1 MSGAKRLVPRG
12 SPVSARRRGGARP
25 NPSAASAFLVTCEH
39 GGNRVPIAYQDL
51 FRKAGPALASHR
63 GWDAGTV
70 ALARDLARDLAGTG
84 PGEGIAS
91 PRIATVT
98 RLLVDLNRSAHNP
111 RVFSEWTRPLSR
123 AERRL
128 LLERYHTPHWRAV
141 ADDVTELVSRG
152 RRVIH
157 LAAHSFTP
165 MVNGRT
171 RRVDLALLYD
181 PTRSEERSLC
191 AAWVGGLRRRLPGLR
206 VGRNQPY
213 RGASD
218 GLTTWLR
225 RQHGDRRYLGI
236 EIEVNQVLLEAGGRL
251 PREVT
256 EALAGAAMEALDA
269 HRRMP
274 A

>member
-1 MSGAKRLVPRG
+1 MSAGG
-12 SPVSARRRGGARP
+12 RGGSRRKP
-25 NPSAASAFLVTCEH
+25 SAFLVTCEH

-51 FRKAGPALASHR
+51 FRKAGPVLASHR

-70 ALARDLARDLAGTG
+70 ALARDLARELSEMG

-98 RLLVDLNRSAHNP
+98 RLLVDLNRSAQNP
-111 RVFSEWTRPLSR
+111 RVFSEWTRPLPR
-123 AERRL
+123 AERSIL
-128 LLERYHTPHWRAV
+128 LDTYHTPHRRAV
-141 ADDVTELVSRG
+141 ADDVAELVSRG
-152 RRVIH
+152 RQVIH

-165 MVNGRT
+165 AANGRT

-181 PTRSEERSLC
+181 PARSEERTLA
-191 AAWVGGLRRRLPGLR
+191 AAWVTGLRHHLPALR

-225 RQHGDRRYLGI
+225 RVHGGRRYLGI
-236 EIEVNQVLLEAGGRL
+236 EIEVNQGLLDAGGRL

-256 EALAGAAMEALDA
+256 EALAGAAQEALDSLPSVS
-269 HRRMP
+269 R
-274 A
+274 

>member
-1 MSGAKRLVPRG
+1 L
-12 SPVSARRRGGARP
+12 SARRRA
-25 NPSAASAFLVTCEH
+25 PSGRHPWTPPVFLVTCEH

-70 ALARDLARDLAGTG
+70 ALARDLARDLGGMG
-84 PGEGIAS
+84 PGEDITS

-111 RVFSEWTRPLSR
+111 RVFSDWTRPLPL

-128 LLERYHTPHWRAV
+128 LLERYHTPHREGV
-141 ADDVTELVSRG
+141 AADVAELVSRG

-157 LAAHSFTP
+157 LAVHSFTP
-165 MVNGRT
+165 VINGRM

-181 PTRSEERSLC
+181 PARTEERAL
-191 AAWVGGLRRRLPGLR
+191 AANWVHVLRRRLPDLR

-225 RQHGDRRYLGI
+225 RRHGDPWYLGI
-236 EIEVNQVLLEAGGRL
+236 EIEVSQGLLDAAGRL
-251 PREVT
+251 PRQVSEGLAEGAI
-256 EALAGAAMEALDA
+256 EAATFPRPAGGRP
-269 HRRMP
+269 RRR
-274 A
+274 

>member
-1 MSGAKRLVPRG
+1 
-12 SPVSARRRGGARP
+12 VSARR
-25 NPSAASAFLVTCEH
+25 AAPAGRRSTTSPVFLVTCEH

-51 FRKAGPALASHR
+51 FRRAGPALASHR

-70 ALARDLARDLAGTG
+70 ALARDLARDLAGMG
-84 PGEGIAS
+84 PGEGVTS
-91 PRIATVT
+91 PRVATVT

-111 RVFSEWTRPLSR
+111 RVFSQWTRSLPLT
-123 AERRL
+123 ERRI
-128 LLERYHTPHWRAV
+128 LLERYHTPHREAV
-141 ADDVTELVSRG
+141 ASDVAELVARD

-165 MVNGRT
+165 VVNGRM

-181 PTRSEERSLC
+181 PARLEERTL
-191 AAWVGGLRRRLPGLR
+191 AATWVQVLRRRLPELR

-213 RGASD
+213 KGASD

-225 RQHGDRRYLGI
+225 RRHGDGRYLGI
-236 EIEVNQVLLEAGGRL
+236 EIEVSQRLLDAGGRL

-256 EALAGAAMEALDA
+256 EALAEGAIEAA
-269 HRRMP
+269 TFPRAAGTRHRRR
-274 A
+274 